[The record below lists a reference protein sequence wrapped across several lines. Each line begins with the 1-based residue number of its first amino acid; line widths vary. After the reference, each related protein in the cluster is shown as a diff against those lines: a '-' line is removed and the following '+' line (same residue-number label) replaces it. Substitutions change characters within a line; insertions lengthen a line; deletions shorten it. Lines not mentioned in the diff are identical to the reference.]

1 MVLTSQFSEMTSSL
15 IFFFDVVLFALSTLV
30 TGPIFMS
37 LSSLVLELWQFPFI
51 RKLPEIRK
59 LIIAPSEF
67 CPICGDWCE
76 LRIPNLARNS
86 LIKCYRMLENARV
99 TAFTVSV
106 LLRENQHE
114 WAETK
119 LPPPPPPT
127 GLGLKA
133 YRAVVQI

>member
-15 IFFFDVVLFALSTLV
+15 IFFWSCFVCLV
-30 TGPIFMS
+30 NFSHWSNFHVIIITGFGVMTISFYKK
-37 LSSLVLELWQFPFI
+37 FTGN
-51 RKLPEIRK
+51 PEIDNS
-59 LIIAPSEF
+59 PEF

-76 LRIPNLARNS
+76 LRIPNLTRTS
-86 LIKCYRMLENARV
+86 LIKCYRMLENAMV
-99 TAFTVSV
+99 TAFIVSV

-119 LPPPPPPT
+119 LPPPPPN

-133 YRAVVQI
+133 YRTVVQI

>member
-15 IFFFDVVLFALSTLV
+15 FFFFDVVLFVLSTLV

-51 RKLPEIRK
+51 RNLPEIRK
-59 LIIAPSEF
+59 LKIAPSEF

-76 LRIPNLARNS
+76 LRIPNLARTS

-114 WAETK
+114 WAKTK
-119 LPPPPPPT
+119 LPYPPPPN